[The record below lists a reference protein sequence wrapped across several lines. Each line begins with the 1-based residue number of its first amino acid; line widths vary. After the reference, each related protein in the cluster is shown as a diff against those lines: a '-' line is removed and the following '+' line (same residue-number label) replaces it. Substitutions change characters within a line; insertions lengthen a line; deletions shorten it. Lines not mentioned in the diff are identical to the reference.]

1 MMTKIPL
8 SHVDLI
14 DNPIVVM
21 LATLMP
27 DGQPQVTP
35 VWCDRHGEQIWV
47 NSAKGR
53 QKDRNMRVR
62 PQVTVAVTDPRDA
75 YRWLE
80 IRGRVAEII
89 EGEAAHE
96 HIESLSQA
104 YFERPFPYGSPD
116 EARVIYKI
124 TPHHVNIGG
133 PS

>member
-1 MMTKIPL
+1 MSIKIPH
-8 SHVDLI
+8 SHLDLI

-27 DGQPQVTP
+27 DGRPQVTP
-35 VWCDRHGEQIWV
+35 VWCSRHGEQIWV

-53 QKDRNMRVR
+53 QKDRNMRAR
-62 PQVTVAVTDPRDA
+62 PQVTVAVLDPDNA

-80 IRGRVAEII
+80 IRGRVAEIV

-96 HIESLSQA
+96 HIEALAQA
-104 YFERPFPYGSPD
+104 YFGRPFTYNTPD

-124 TPHHVNIGG
+124 TPEQVNAGG
-133 PS
+133 